1 MDFLTN
7 IVSTDGF
14 ILGTLVPFL
23 FVLTIVVFIHE
34 LGHYWVGRMCG
45 IGAKVFSVGF
55 GPELFGFNDKRGTR
69 WRLSAIPLGGYVKF
83 IGDMNAASTKAADVD
98 PDADLSEDEL
108 KEAFH
113 KKSVARR
120 AATVAA
126 GPIANF
132 ILSILIFGSIF
143 AIYGRSIAD
152 PVVAS
157 VQENSAA
164 AEAGILPNDIFISL
178 DGIEVA
184 EFSDVQRYVSPR
196 ANEPIVMIME
206 RNGAE
211 IEIAITP
218 NRVEIEDRFG
228 NKIEQGV
235 IGVLNSAEVGN
246 RRIQEY
252 GIVESAWLGVQE
264 VGYVISRT
272 AGYISGV
279 VMGREKADQIGG
291 PIRVAQISG
300 QVATLGFAAL
310 LNLTAILS
318 VSIGL
323 LNLLPIPV
331 LDGGHL
337 LFYAFEAVRGKPLS
351 ANAQDFGYKI
361 GFALILSLMV
371 FATWNDISLLLG
383 AS

>member
-1 MDFLTN
+1 MDFLMN
-7 IVSTDGF
+7 LISTDGF

-34 LGHYWVGRMCG
+34 LGHYWIGRMCG

-55 GPELFGFNDKRGTR
+55 GPELIGFDDKRGTR

-83 IGDMNAASTKAADVD
+83 IGDMNAASTTTTDHD
-98 PDADLSEDEL
+98 PGEGLSEAEL
-108 KEAFH
+108 REAFQN
-113 KKSVARR
+113 KSVWRR

-132 ILSILIFGSIF
+132 ILAVFIF
-143 AIYGRSIAD
+143 AAVFAVFGRSIAD
-152 PVVAS
+152 PVVAE
-157 VQENSAA
+157 VRENSAA
-164 AEAGILPNDIFISL
+164 EAAGIMPDDIFISL

-196 ANEPIVMIME
+196 AGQPIEMVLDRNSEQVTVTVTPE
-206 RNGAE
+206 RLE
-211 IEIAITP
+211 
-218 NRVEIEDRFG
+218 VEDRFG

-235 IGVLNSAEVGN
+235 IGVLNNNEVGN
-246 RRIQEY
+246 RRIQNY
-252 GIVESAWLGVQE
+252 GVGESFWLGIKE

-272 AGYISGV
+272 AGYLSGV
-279 VMGREKADQIGG
+279 VVGREKADQIGG
-291 PIRVAQISG
+291 PIRVAQVSG
-300 QVATLGFAAL
+300 QVATLGFVAL
-310 LNLTAILS
+310 LNLAAVLS

-351 ANAQDFGYKI
+351 ANAQEIGYKI

-371 FATWNDISLLLG
+371 FATWNDISLLMG